1 MTESGSELSRMSKN
15 PVSYRKKYPELY
27 VLPSEKETI
36 SENTVYLTF
45 DDGPSPV
52 TGQVLDVLKR
62 YQVKGTFF
70 VVGQNLKTAAG
81 QEMIR
86 RMLREGHSL
95 GMHSDTHR
103 YRKIYASVEAWL
115 DDFAAVH
122 QRISDI
128 TGQQTAIFRFPGGSI
143 NIYNASL
150 YQELIAEMTRRGYV
164 YFDWNVS
171 VGDISLSPQRAEAL
185 FANVV
190 TRSSGDSRVV
200 ILMHDSATKAE
211 TVKALPKIIEHYR
224 SKGYSFWQFA
234 KQYLSNHFRLPELNM
249 NTQNTGQKIECPN
262 RMGRI
267 HQQFQPERQKK
278 YLRQAGRKWNG
289 GLFRTETTVRNTDEK
304 PAFNFREYNEPEIV
318 PPLPGLLPPPNN
330 SHWRAG
336 RHNRQLQ
343 NRG

>member
-1 MTESGSELSRMSKN
+1 MTEKYWRSVRFYKHLYTSCFVSLIILLLVTVFYFWQVSVAATKPQEVPVPGRTARVEPELSRTLIN
-15 PVSYRKKYPELY
+15 PASYRKKHPDLY
-27 VLPSEKETI
+27 ALPVRKQAI

-52 TGQVLDVLKR
+52 TGQVLDVLDR
-62 YQVKGTFF
+62 FGVKGTFF
-70 VVGQNLKTAAG
+70 VIGENLKTAAG
-81 QEMIR
+81 QETVR
-86 RMLREGHSL
+86 RIVREGHSL

-103 YRKIYASVEAWL
+103 YRKIYASVDAWL

-128 TGQQTAIFRFPGGSI
+128 TGKQTAIFRFPGGSI

-171 VGDISLSPQRAEAL
+171 AGDIAISPQKAETL
-185 FANVV
+185 YANVL

-224 SKGYSFWQFA
+224 NRGYSF
-234 KQYLSNHFRLPELNM
+234 
-249 NTQNTGQKIECPN
+249 
-262 RMGRI
+262 GR
-267 HQQFQPERQKK
+267 
-278 YLRQAGRKWNG
+278 
-289 GLFRTETTVRNTDEK
+289 
-304 PAFNFREYNEPEIV
+304 
-318 PPLPGLLPPPNN
+318 
-330 SHWRAG
+330 
-336 RHNRQLQ
+336 LQ
-343 NRG
+343 NSTYPITFGYRS

>member
-1 MTESGSELSRMSKN
+1 MAEKYWRSVRFYKHFYTSCLVSIIILPLAAAFYFWQVTASATKPLPDPVSDRMTESGSELSRMSKN

-81 QEMIR
+81 QEMSR

-224 SKGYSFWQFA
+224 SKGYSFG
-234 KQYLSNHFRLPELNM
+234 S
-249 NTQNTGQKIECPN
+249 
-262 RMGRI
+262 
-267 HQQFQPERQKK
+267 
-278 YLRQAGRKWNG
+278 
-289 GLFRTETTVRNTDEK
+289 
-304 PAFNFREYNEPEIV
+304 
-318 PPLPGLLPPPNN
+318 
-330 SHWRAG
+330 
-336 RHNRQLQ
+336 LQ
-343 NRG
+343 NSTYPITFGYRS